1 MIRQVFS
8 ELEISS
14 IKKETVNSS
23 RIRFVVPESLK
34 YQFLH
39 KPGQYI
45 SIQFDLNKE
54 TYIRTYS
61 ISSEPNDKHIEIG
74 VKHIESGM
82 FSEFLKTKVT
92 GDKILVSQPEG
103 NFSPNVKNPKKL
115 LLIAAGS
122 GITPMM
128 SILKSSLYNEPD
140 TKITLLFSNKTY
152 SDMMFKED
160 LQDLKDKYLARLS
173 INNFFSREVQ
183 STEFLNGRITKE
195 KIGFL
200 EEERIIDLQS
210 IDQTFIC
217 GPTEMTKDLKSYFKN
232 AGVSERNI
240 KTELFFVKPTQSSK
254 IISKTLKTT
263 ESKIEIVIDGS
274 CKTFIMKRN
283 EDFIEKANEFGINI
297 PYSCKNGMC
306 ATCRCKLL
314 TGRAKMKKNYSLEE
328 WEIKEGFLLSCQLEP
343 LDKEISLD
351 FDII

>member
-1 MIRQVFS
+1 MTKQVFS

-14 IKKETVNSS
+14 IKKETLNSS
-23 RIRFVVPESLK
+23 RIRFDIPESLK

-45 SIQFDLNKE
+45 SIQFELNKE
-54 TYIRTYS
+54 NCIRTYS

-92 GDKILVSQPEG
+92 GDKILISKPEG
-103 NFSPNVKNPKKL
+103 NFSPNDKNPKKL

-128 SILKSSLYNEPD
+128 SILKSSLNNEPE

-173 INNFFSREVQ
+173 VNNFFSREVQ
-183 STEFLNGRITKE
+183 SAEFLNGRITKE

-200 EEERIIDLQS
+200 EKEKILDLQS
-210 IDQTFIC
+210 IDQIFIC
-217 GPTEMTKDLKSYFKN
+217 GPTEMTEDLKGYFKN
-232 AGVSERNI
+232 AGISERNI
-240 KTELFFVKPTQSSK
+240 KTELFFVKPTKSSTIK
-254 IISKTLKTT
+254 SKTLKNT

-274 CKTFIMKRN
+274 RKTFIMKRN
-283 EDFIEKANEFGINI
+283 EDFIEKAHQFGINI

-328 WEIKEGFLLSCQLEP
+328 WEIEEGFLLSCQLEP